1 MSDIEKTNDYFK
13 KRNEREISGATHV
26 TKKFASSDKGGGLSH
41 KDKEM
46 MPVANIQNANIPKA
60 SLFASKEE
68 KEATKLAQEGG
79 VEIIKTNLQLLRN
92 QCNAALK
99 EDKAY
104 WDGKSTEVA
113 KKIEAYVS
121 QSIQNVE
128 VERSE
133 NTMKATSNIVNIA
146 NDALREI
153 AVRDDMIDTL
163 KDKLVDRIFEELEK
177 SIEVIKQEDRTSY
190 S

>member
-1 MSDIEKTNDYFK
+1 MSDTEKTNDYFK

-26 TKKFASSDKGGGLSH
+26 TKKFASSDKGGSLSH
-41 KDKEM
+41 RDKEM
-46 MPVANIQNANIPKA
+46 VPVDNIQNVKIPKTG
-60 SLFASKEE
+60 LFASKEE
-68 KEATKLAQEGG
+68 KEATKLVQEGG
-79 VEIIKTNLQLLRN
+79 VEIIKTNLQLLKN

-146 NDALREI
+146 NNELRKI
-153 AVRDDMIDTL
+153 ASDDDMIDAL
-163 KDKLVDRIFEELEK
+163 KDKLVDRIFEEMDK
-177 SIEVIKQEDRTSY
+177 SIEVIKQEDRTSN